1 MALRESV
8 WRVVK
13 GAGMWLYYRVRI
25 SLYWIA
31 KVSGNSTIIF
41 RRWLKKGGQK
51 KYLVKLGQAVH
62 ELHLEGR
69 TNWSDDIRVKESIQ
83 ALEDGDR
90 KRTNLKARLQEREVR
105 YQEKV
110 KRFREARS
118 FRPTE
123 SEDESTANSGQ
134 QEVK

>member
-13 GAGMWLYYRVRI
+13 GAGMWLYCRLRL

-31 KVSGNSTIIF
+31 KVSGNCTIIF
-41 RRWLKKGGQK
+41 RRWLKKGGRK

-62 ELHLEGR
+62 ALHLEGR

-90 KRTNLKARLQEREVR
+90 KTTNLNARLREREVR
-105 YQEKV
+105 YQEQV

-118 FRPTE
+118 YRPTK
-123 SEDESTANSGQ
+123 SEDEGTANSRQ
-134 QEVK
+134 QAVK